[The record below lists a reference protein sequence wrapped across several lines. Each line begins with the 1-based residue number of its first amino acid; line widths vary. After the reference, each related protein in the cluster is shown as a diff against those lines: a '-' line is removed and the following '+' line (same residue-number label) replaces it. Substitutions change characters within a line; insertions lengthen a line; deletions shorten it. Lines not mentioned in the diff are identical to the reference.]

1 MLDTELVTLDSDAVR
16 CNISGFL
23 PLHAVTANRLTD
35 MYNWLTDRRCDAAPL
50 EPGRDPLICRAAGP
64 MLEPG
69 ILICIVLWVA
79 ADPTPASH
87 AVRRGAGWRASPQAA
102 SARRPAHRG
111 AQCQAAAAQVRPH
124 RACLE

>member
-69 ILICIVLWVA
+69 TLQICLLTPRLPRTLSDVA
-79 ADPTPASH
+79 RDGEPHLKQHQLADPHTAVHNAKLPQLRSGRTAPASNH
-87 AVRRGAGWRASPQAA
+87 A
-102 SARRPAHRG
+102 
-111 AQCQAAAAQVRPH
+111 
-124 RACLE
+124 